1 MITIPPQEG
10 SGPFGVAQ
18 KVLAL
23 TDEARK
29 DPYAP
34 GDQRRILLTAYV
46 PVPVS
51 EPDADINVCP
61 TEVIPYMPPQTADVY
76 GIMAKAFG
84 LPNTTFGLFELE
96 FCDLARTPPA
106 RDGKA
111 YPVLIFSP
119 GLTASRLMYAAHL
132 RAVASRGYVILAVD
146 HPHDA
151 FLVEFPDGT
160 SVVGGK
166 IENNLESLQKA
177 LDVSLAQNLTTLL

>member
-18 KVLAL
+18 KVIAL
-23 TDEARK
+23 TDETRK

-34 GDQRRILLTAYV
+34 EDKRRILLTAYV
-46 PVPVS
+46 PVSVS
-51 EPDADINVCP
+51 ETDVGINVCP

-76 GIMAKAFG
+76 GLLAKAFG

-96 FCDLARTPPA
+96 FCHLPKRPPA
-106 RDGKA
+106 GHGKV

-132 RAVASRGYVILAVD
+132 RAVASRGYVVLAVD

-166 IENNLESLQKA
+166 IENNSESLQKA
-177 LDVSLAQNLTTLL
+177 LDVSFSAET